1 MVHQRGPKKTGKPL
15 LKPGQRAMI
24 KSERTA
30 LRLFGGD
37 LQDAKEEAFIRMVCD
52 GLSLGV
58 SYARA
63 GFTSKAS
70 EAARNLFNMPHVQ
83 RRAEAVLEARRTQGV
98 VTLPEVTD
106 MLKRVFAGAN
116 SEGEYSAAHNAAFSL
131 ARLYGHVTDKAT
143 LEVLRKPS
151 REPDAPSEQVL
162 GAWVASLPG
171 PTIEAQALPI
181 EPQSLLGGPLSHA
194 PAGLLGLGTAA
205 LDGATAR
212 PGPQGSGPESFN
224 DFNGLHGAEL
234 GRDGPDGTE
243 NGAPSSPV
251 TGTPSS
257 GRRSGLLAVSRETK
271 SEPPRP
277 EPPVRNKRVPSGTKR
292 VPAPG
297 GLATPSAKAS
307 QKPEQLDRSPPKAD
321 GGPVKKRVKS
331 GAEKRKA
338 RKLKD
343 EMKALFG

>member
-1 MVHQRGPKKTGKPL
+1 
-15 LKPGQRAMI
+15 MI
-24 KSERTA
+24 KSERRA

-37 LQDAKEEAFIRMVCD
+37 LQDAREEMFIRMVCD

-63 GFTSKAS
+63 GFTSKAQN
-70 EAARNLFNMPHVQ
+70 AARDLFSMPHVQ

-162 GAWVASLPG
+162 GDWVAGLPG
-171 PTIEAQALPI
+171 PVIEATPLEQAL
-181 EPQSLLGGPLSHA
+181 EQGSKGPPRGVPA
-194 PAGLLGLGTAA
+194 PLLGLDPGLEPSMLSADNIDPSGLELPAGNFASPEKLTAVNFGD
-205 LDGATAR
+205 L
-212 PGPQGSGPESFN
+212 PN
-224 DFNGLHGAEL
+224 DFNGLAR
-234 GRDGPDGTE
+234 RDGDGTE
-243 NGAPSSPV
+243 NGAPVRPV
-251 TGTPSS
+251 TGTP
-257 GRRSGLLAVSRETK
+257 RSGGRSVPLAVVSRET
-271 SEPPRP
+271 SAPRP
-277 EPPVRNKRVPSGTKR
+277 EPPAKQKAPARTKR
-292 VPAPG
+292 V
-297 GLATPSAKAS
+297 
-307 QKPEQLDRSPPKAD
+307 
-321 GGPVKKRVKS
+321 PVKKRVKS

-338 RKLKD
+338 RRLRA
-343 EMKALFG
+343 EMKDLFG